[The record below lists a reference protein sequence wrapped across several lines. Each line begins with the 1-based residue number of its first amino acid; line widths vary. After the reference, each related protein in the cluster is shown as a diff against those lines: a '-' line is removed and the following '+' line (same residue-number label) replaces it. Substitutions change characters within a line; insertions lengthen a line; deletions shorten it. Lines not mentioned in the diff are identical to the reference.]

1 MGGRSPA
8 LALGRERPMSSLRST
23 SFRILGRSSKLLA
36 TLTLRDDAGMVSPSL
51 QGIINSL
58 ADQLG
63 LPVVLEDANQQLIVY
78 SPHYEIS
85 DRIREETIMRRST
98 AKRVVDWFGPF
109 DIAAQADPFVVPG
122 DPDSDILARLC
133 IPIRYLD
140 AMLGYAWVLLP
151 DGQVDDAGMA
161 ASLDARDHLS
171 VAMLAES
178 RTRAR
183 ESDSLLSLVS
193 PDADTRIQGL
203 IDVEARGAFDPP
215 RQLLVAVCSGPDW
228 DEAAI
233 RGAFWTARW
242 AAAAQHQ
249 MRGVTSRDGIALVSI
264 RDGGQSDAITLVRR
278 ALTHVTQVRSGRT
291 ARLVIGVGGMVAGP
305 DRVHEAYRQA
315 RLAARV
321 ALRDTGMG
329 PLAWWDRLGVYRILA
344 QLPTQTLADAIDRRI
359 ADLAAGQPELARTL
373 ECYLQHAGAITT
385 VAEALHIH
393 RTTLYYRLER
403 LRAAG
408 LDVASGTERLT
419 AHTSLAALRLLGRWP
434 EPPAALR

>member
-1 MGGRSPA
+1 MGP
-8 LALGRERPMSSLRST
+8 
-23 SFRILGRSSKLLA
+23 
-36 TLTLRDDAGMVSPSL
+36 PSL
-51 QGIINSL
+51 QGIINGL

-63 LPVVLEDANQQLIVY
+63 LPVVLEDANQQLMVY
-78 SPHYEIS
+78 SPHYDVS
-85 DRIREETIMRRST
+85 DRIREETILRRTT
-98 AKRVVDWFGPF
+98 AQRVVDWFGPF
-109 DIAAQADPFVVPG
+109 DIAGQPDPFVVPG
-122 DPDSDILARLC
+122 DADAGILPRLC

-140 AMLGYAWVLLP
+140 AILGYAWVLLP
-151 DGQVDDAGMA
+151 DGQVDAAGTA
-161 ASLDARDHLS
+161 AAIEARDVLS
-171 VAMLAES
+171 LAMLAES

-193 PDADTRIQGL
+193 PDAETRIQGL

-228 DEAAI
+228 DEAGI

-242 AAAAQHQ
+242 AAAPHHQ
-249 MRGVTSRDGIALVSI
+249 MRGVTARDGIALVSM
-264 RDGGQSDAITLVRR
+264 RAGGEDDAITLVRR
-278 ALTHVTQVRSGRT
+278 ALAHVTQARSGRT
-291 ARLVIGVGGMVAGP
+291 TRLVIGVGGLVGRP

-321 ALRDTGMG
+321 ALRDTGTG

-344 QLPTQTLADAIDRRI
+344 QLPTQTLAEAVDPRVDA
-359 ADLAAGQPELARTL
+359 LAVRQPEIARTL
-373 ECYLQHAGAITT
+373 ECYLEHAGAITA

-419 AHTSLAALRLLGRWP
+419 AHTGMAALRLLGRWP
-434 EPPAALR
+434 PPTEDVG